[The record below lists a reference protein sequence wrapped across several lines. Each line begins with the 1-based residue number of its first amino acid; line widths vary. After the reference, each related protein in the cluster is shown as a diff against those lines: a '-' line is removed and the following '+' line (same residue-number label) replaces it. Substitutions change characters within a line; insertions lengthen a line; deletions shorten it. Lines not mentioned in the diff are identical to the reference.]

1 MLLHWYNSFSKSL
14 LCCWGTKNIEISVCL
29 CSFILGAIKTDMCNQ
44 RVELNFKVL
53 GHVKF

>member
-14 LCCWGTKNIEISVCL
+14 SCYWGTKNIEISVCL
-29 CSFILGAIKTDMCNQ
+29 CSFILGAIKTDMWNQ

-53 GHVKF
+53 GQVKF